1 MAENDEARDL
11 SMMQS
16 PSKWM
21 TLGRLPLKHRRDKNK
36 WSGIARLGCLIDN
49 KKPVVFIGTLYDTL
63 TGTCENTEDNT
74 QEYETFDKLV
84 IDWTVD

>member
-11 SMMQS
+11 RMMQS

-21 TLGRLPLKHRRDKNK
+21 TLGRLPLKHRRDKLDC
-36 WSGIARLGCLIDN
+36 GIARLGCLIDN
-49 KKPVVFIGTLYDTL
+49 KKPTVFVGSLFDTL
-63 TGTCENTEDNT
+63 TEDNT